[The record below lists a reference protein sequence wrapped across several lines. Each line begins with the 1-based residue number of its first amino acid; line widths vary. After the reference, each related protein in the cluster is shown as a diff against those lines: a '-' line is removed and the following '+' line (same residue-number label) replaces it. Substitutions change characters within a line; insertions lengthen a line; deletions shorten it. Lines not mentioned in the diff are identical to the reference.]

1 MTETLTIVDTITIT
15 ITLLA
20 VLLVILLA
28 MLTIYLLVRERYG
41 ANAFIHP
48 RAGDKLSMLNRR
60 RKAFRLATKEWHGKL
75 DRGYPTLAGDCKR
88 SVDHLEREV
97 AALENAL
104 FGTKEEAISK
114 LKATRSKPILSV
126 EYVDGE
132 IYYSSEC
139 ATCEWSAASTSKEV
153 AVKIYVE
160 HEGTHA

>member
-1 MTETLTIVDTITIT
+1 MTETLTIINT

-20 VLLVILLA
+20 MLIVYLLA
-28 MLTIYLLVRERYG
+28 RKRYG
-41 ANAFIHP
+41 ANAFMHP

-60 RKAFRLATKEWHGKL
+60 RKALHLATKEWHGKV
-75 DRGYPTLAGDCKR
+75 DRGYTNLAGDCKNL
-88 SVDHLEREV
+88 VDQLEREV
-97 AALENAL
+97 AALEKEL
-104 FGTKEEAISK
+104 FEPKEEERATSK

-139 ATCEWSAASTSKEV
+139 ATCEWTAASTSKEV

-160 HEGTHA
+160 HERTHA

>member
-1 MTETLTIVDTITIT
+1 MTETLTIINT

-20 VLLVILLA
+20 MLIVYLLA
-28 MLTIYLLVRERYG
+28 SKRYG

-60 RKAFRLATKEWHGKL
+60 RKALRLATKEWHGKL
-75 DRGYPTLAGDCKR
+75 DMGYPNLAGECKR
-88 SVDHLEREV
+88 SVDQLEREV
-97 AALENAL
+97 AALENEL
-104 FGTKEEAISK
+104 FGTKEEATSK

-160 HEGTHA
+160 HERKHA